1 LSVRTT
7 TLLLLLLL
15 AGCSEENGS
24 PNSGRQRPQP
34 AASKTQES
42 IAPELKPYY
51 EALQRGEY
59 ASVRSA
65 LGQLDL
71 PWNREGQRSFLLGFS
86 YHEERLH
93 DQALKHFARAQ
104 ELSPGFLPTYYY
116 QGMSALDA
124 GELKL
129 AAQALDR
136 YLEAKPDQ
144 PSALFGRA
152 LVALEEDELQ
162 LARQHLE
169 RAMALTELRTKV
181 PQTAADAQQD
191 LGRYLARLAD
201 LCVREGKLTE
211 ARAALERASALI
223 PDYAEVW
230 SKLARVCTDL
240 GDTQAAE
247 QAQARWRALEA
258 QRSR

>member
-1 LSVRTT
+1 MRILPLT
-7 TLLLLLLL
+7 LLLL
-15 AGCSEENGS
+15 AGCSQENGS
-24 PNSGRQRPQP
+24 PNAGRQRPQP
-34 AASKTQES
+34 AASKTQDS

-51 EALQRGEY
+51 DALLRGEY

-65 LGQLDL
+65 LGQVDL
-71 PWNREGQRSFLLGFS
+71 PWNREGQRSFLMGLS

-93 DQALKHFARAQ
+93 AEALKHFARAA

-124 GELKL
+124 GELKS

-152 LVALEEDELQ
+152 LVALEDDELQ
-162 LARQHLE
+162 LARKHLE
-169 RAMALTELRTKV
+169 RAMELTELRTKV
-181 PQTAADAQQD
+181 PATADDAQQD
-191 LGRYLARLAD
+191 LGRYLARLSD
-201 LCVREGKLTE
+201 LCLREGKPKE
-211 ARAALERASALI
+211 ARAALERATKLI
-223 PDYAEVW
+223 PAFPEVW

-240 GDTQAAE
+240 GDAAAAE
-247 QAQARWRALEA
+247 DAQARWRALQA
-258 QRSR
+258 QRGK